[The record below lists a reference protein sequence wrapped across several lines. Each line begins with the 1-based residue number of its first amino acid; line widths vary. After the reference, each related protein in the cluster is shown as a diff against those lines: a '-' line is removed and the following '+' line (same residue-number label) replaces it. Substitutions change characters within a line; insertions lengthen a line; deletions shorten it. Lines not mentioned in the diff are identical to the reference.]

1 MRSYLRRITKVK
13 KYEKAIS
20 NQHSN
25 NVQQNIQHPRAAELI
40 NYNPDELFIEPLTQG
55 QILNE
60 VVAMCRKE
68 NICIESNIDEIG
80 GLAFYRKFT
89 KLPR

>member
-1 MRSYLRRITKVK
+1 M
-13 KYEKAIS
+13 
-20 NQHSN
+20 N
-25 NVQQNIQHPRAAELI
+25 NNDKLMLEIVDKIKHLPFNVETTIAELI

-68 NICIESNIDEIG
+68 NIFIESNRDEIG

-89 KLPR
+89 KIY